1 MRKLFKGGNYS
12 RAETIWGNTVFFF
25 SILSFFFRFVD
36 KFTEFLGS
44 FVQSHLQMFESNIQF
59 PALWCSKVYL
69 NKTFKNIRIGN
80 WALLSKC
87 LRWILTNEPRNSV
100 NLATNLIF
108 FFSILKIGRFKG
120 QLISK
125 CPFGFI
131 VWTKLPT
138 KLFLN
143 FCPEIFCTFL
153 GASWKLFGASCR
165 LPCLWYYIL
174 SPQEA
179 QRASMKPPGSYKKT
193 QGRNPEIISLVFLSK
208 QYYQKDILKLTD
220 L

>member
-1 MRKLFKGGNYS
+1 MFYVLDFSVLFCLEIPYLEVHLIIDVKLNYVDIFI
-12 RAETIWGNTVFFF
+12 EGMLFFHFVF
-25 SILSFFFRFVD
+25 I
-36 KFTEFLGS
+36 
-44 FVQSHLQMFESNIQF
+44 MM
-59 PALWCSKVYL
+59 Y
-69 NKTFKNIRIGN
+69 
-80 WALLSKC
+80 
-87 LRWILTNEPRNSV
+87 
-100 NLATNLIF
+100 
-108 FFSILKIGRFKG
+108 KG

-131 VWTKLPT
+131 FWTKLPT

-179 QRASMKPPGSYKKT
+179 QRASMKPPGSYKKNL
-193 QGRNPEIISLVFLSK
+193 RAEI
-208 QYYQKDILKLTD
+208 QK
-220 L
+220 

>member
-1 MRKLFKGGNYS
+1 MRNICKIWKKDVQLF
-12 RAETIWGNTVFFF
+12 RTH
-25 SILSFFFRFVD
+25 SF
-36 KFTEFLGS
+36 T
-44 FVQSHLQMFESNIQF
+44 
-59 PALWCSKVYL
+59 
-69 NKTFKNIRIGN
+69 
-80 WALLSKC
+80 
-87 LRWILTNEPRNSV
+87 
-100 NLATNLIF
+100 
-108 FFSILKIGRFKG
+108 KG

-179 QRASMKPPGSYKKT
+179 QRASMKPPGSYKKNSG
-193 QGRNPEIISLVFLSK
+193 QKSRNNFVGIFVQTMKPKGHFEINWPLVDHDFCDKLANHKNVLSGWQLCIAMMSWVRRWVKFVFYWQIQSLFLFAENSQILLKISVIP
-208 QYYQKDILKLTD
+208 ILLTFIYLIALD
-220 L
+220 Q

>member
-1 MRKLFKGGNYS
+1 MKLHMYMK
-12 RAETIWGNTVFFF
+12 I
-25 SILSFFFRFVD
+25 
-36 KFTEFLGS
+36 
-44 FVQSHLQMFESNIQF
+44 
-59 PALWCSKVYL
+59 
-69 NKTFKNIRIGN
+69 
-80 WALLSKC
+80 
-87 LRWILTNEPRNSV
+87 RWILALNVLSNAIKNSIKAPSFAKCKYSWSSLIEIFLLYQFV
-100 NLATNLIF
+100 SATQLENSLHLLMTCFIYILDSS
-108 FFSILKIGRFKG
+108 FSKG

-165 LPCLWYYIL
+165 LLCLWYYIL

-193 QGRNPEIISLVFLSK
+193 QGRNPEII
-208 QYYQKDILKLTD
+208 
-220 L
+220 

>member
-1 MRKLFKGGNYS
+1 M
-12 RAETIWGNTVFFF
+12 
-25 SILSFFFRFVD
+25 SFWFHRLD
-36 KFTEFLGS
+36 K
-44 FVQSHLQMFESNIQF
+44 I
-59 PALWCSKVYL
+59 
-69 NKTFKNIRIGN
+69 
-80 WALLSKC
+80 
-87 LRWILTNEPRNSV
+87 TNEIISEFQTWN
-100 NLATNLIF
+100 F
-108 FFSILKIGRFKG
+108 FTFQIIITG

-125 CPFGFI
+125 LPFGFI

-165 LPCLWYYIL
+165 LPCLWYYIP

-179 QRASMKPPGSYKKT
+179 QRASMKPQGSYKKT
-193 QGRNPEIISLVFLSK
+193 QGRNPEIISLVFMSK
-208 QYYQKDILKLTD
+208 RWNQKDILKLTD